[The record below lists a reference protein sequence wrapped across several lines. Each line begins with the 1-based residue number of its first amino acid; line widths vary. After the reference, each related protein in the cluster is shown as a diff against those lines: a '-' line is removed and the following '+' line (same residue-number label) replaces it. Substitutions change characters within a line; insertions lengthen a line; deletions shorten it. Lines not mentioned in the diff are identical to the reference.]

1 MTTFKKT
8 CTKESTDKILTLEE
22 NKRKCVFLN
31 PDRCPLTKVTVDGCQ
46 ITDGAK
52 CDYLVLDHYQ
62 NEYYVELKGKDLPHA
77 IEQLEATI
85 RQLSSPKKG
94 IRKSA
99 FIVASRHPSNDT
111 SIQKTKA
118 LFKKKYQTELTS
130 KNIILQT
137 AIKK

>member
-22 NKRKCVFLN
+22 NKRKCVFQN
-31 PDRCPLTKVTVDGCQ
+31 PDRCLLTKVTVDGCQ

-62 NEYYVELKGKDLPHA
+62 
-77 IEQLEATI
+77 
-85 RQLSSPKKG
+85 
-94 IRKSA
+94 
-99 FIVASRHPSNDT
+99 
-111 SIQKTKA
+111 
-118 LFKKKYQTELTS
+118 YQTELIS